1 MDFLD
6 YRNNL
11 RNLSIF
17 RINLLKNTYKKDSRL
32 REKMYELIKESINS
46 DESALE
52 LAKAEKDV
60 GSVVDAISE
69 LSLEETMK
77 LGTRFKKFPI
87 GCDLTEVVV
96 GTCASDL
103 EKMELF
109 GNCMLANMIGA
120 PIHICAYAFSDI
132 AEKYGQRGVEIM
144 EEVYNITDVPLDL
157 DHFGKYGA
165 MRLPKHITGCGG
177 DCYNKGPSFT
187 ECPRGRIHERLID
200 KEKAEEMDKEK
211 WVQLSS
217 SVAINLSSE
226 QSHEGHAAPLE
237 EAEDLANLAKKY
249 GKGLEAIMF
258 VGDGYDELIT
268 GFSKA
273 IEMGVDVFVIEGGP
287 FNRCENTNESFAKA
301 IAMSRILCP
310 GKVVAT
316 NGAYESEC
324 RAGLRSG
331 LNVIITGFPKNH
343 HGYMCGFEPGTA
355 RRGKF
360 GLPRVIEIMNEEIK
374 AGPTRVPV
382 QREELLALTHAV
394 KLAGPENIY
403 PKTIGSFTV
412 GDAHWATI
420 QNSKMYKEMHLPK
433 TLDEIANSVNG
444 STVSLHGGRF
454 VSWLVAKELDKKG
467 VEEIIITDSNP
478 WIEKVTVD
486 NLQEELN
493 ATVIKGHADDESAGT
508 IAKESIVTTT
518 IPQIHN
524 AIRSKIPHAVNI
536 I

>member
-1 MDFLD
+1 
-6 YRNNL
+6 
-11 RNLSIF
+11 
-17 RINLLKNTYKKDSRL
+17 
-32 REKMYELIKESINS
+32 MYELIKESINS

-52 LAKAEKDV
+52 LAKSKKDV
-60 GSVVDAISE
+60 VSVVDAISE

-77 LGTRFKKFPI
+77 LGNRFKKFPI

-132 AEKYGQRGVEIM
+132 GEKYGQRGVEIM

-165 MRLPKHITGCGG
+165 MRFPKHIVGCGG
-177 DCYNKGPSFT
+177 DCYNRGPSFT

-200 KEKAEEMDKEK
+200 KEKAEEMDKET

-226 QSHEGHAAPLE
+226 QCNDGHAAPLE

-258 VGDGYDELIT
+258 VGDGYEELIV
-268 GFSKA
+268 GFEKA

-287 FNRCENTNESFAKA
+287 FNRCEDTNESFAKA

-360 GLPRVIEIMNEEIK
+360 GLPRVIKIMNEEIK

-382 QREELLALTHAV
+382 QRDELLALTHAV

-403 PKTIGSFTV
+403 PKTIGSFAI

-420 QNSKMYKEMHLPK
+420 QNSKMYKEMYLPK
-433 TLDEIANSVNG
+433 TLEEIADSINGNS
-444 STVSLHGGRF
+444 VSLHGGRF

-478 WIEKVTVD
+478 WVEKVSVE

-493 ATVIKGHADDESAGT
+493 ATIIQGHADDKNAGH

-524 AIRSKIPHAVNI
+524 AIKSKIPHAINI